1 MDDGAIVAIVA
12 IVFGCLY
19 GMVRMIVRSIS
30 GAGRDSSAKDS
41 SGGNTSRNQQE
52 LFDLALRLQN
62 RVETLEKLL
71 DTTQPEWRGKL

>member
-19 GMVRMIVRSIS
+19 GMVRMIVKGIA
-30 GAGRDSSAKDS
+30 GTGRDKPSKDEA
-41 SGGNTSRNQQE
+41 GNSSRNQQE

>member
-19 GMVRMIVRSIS
+19 GMVRMIVKGIS
-30 GAGRDSSAKDS
+30 GTGREPARGKDAAGDS
-41 SGGNTSRNQQE
+41 SRNQQE

-71 DTTQPEWRGKL
+71 DTTQPEWRGKP